1 MSTRFITAIVS
12 VASIGLIA
20 VAEETEITATAGDAR
35 IRTRVDVQTNE
46 VEEAVVERLEGGT
59 WTVKETAT
67 DAVEDV
73 IEDVEDPMAS
83 VDFVDCNENGIDD
96 AVELAEGVLDSNGNR
111 TLDECEFAYGDLNLD
126 MVIDGSDLFIV
137 FGWWASPFPLFGDL
151 NFDGVVD
158 AGDTGLLLVRW
169 GPTPF

>member
-73 IEDVEDPMAS
+73 IEDVEDPMPPSTSSTATRTGSTTRSSWRKAPSIRTATARSTSAS
-83 VDFVDCNENGIDD
+83 
-96 AVELAEGVLDSNGNR
+96 
-111 TLDECEFAYGDLNLD
+111 
-126 MVIDGSDLFIV
+126 
-137 FGWWASPFPLFGDL
+137 SPT
-151 NFDGVVD
+151 
-158 AGDTGLLLVRW
+158 ATSTSTW
-169 GPTPF
+169 

>member
-1 MSTRFITAIVS
+1 MNTRIITAIVS
-12 VASIGLIA
+12 VASVGLIA
-20 VAEETEITATAGDAR
+20 VAEETEITATTGDAR
-35 IRTRVDVQTNE
+35 IRTKVDVQTNE

-73 IEDVEDPMAS
+73 IDDAEDPMAS

-96 AVELAEGVLDSNGNR
+96 AVELAEGALDANGNG

-126 MVIDGSDLFIV
+126 MVIDGSDLLIV
-137 FGWWASPFPLFGDL
+137 FGWWASPLPLFGDL

>member
-1 MSTRFITAIVS
+1 MSIRIITVIVS
-12 VASIGLIA
+12 AGSVGLIA
-20 VAEETEITATAGDAR
+20 VAEENEITATAGDAR

-46 VEEAVVERLEGGT
+46 VEKAVVERLEGGT
-59 WTVKETAT
+59 WTATETAT

-73 IEDVEDPMAS
+73 IEEIEDPMAFF
-83 VDFVDCNENGIDD
+83 DFVDCNGNGIDD
-96 AVELAEGVLDSNGNR
+96 AVELAEGALDTNANG

-126 MVIDGSDLFIV
+126 GVIDGSDLFIV
-137 FGWWASPFPLFGDL
+137 FGWWASPFPLYGDL
-151 NFDGVVD
+151 NLDGVVD

>member
-59 WTVKETAT
+59 WTV
-67 DAVEDV
+67 
-73 IEDVEDPMAS
+73 
-83 VDFVDCNENGIDD
+83 
-96 AVELAEGVLDSNGNR
+96 
-111 TLDECEFAYGDLNLD
+111 
-126 MVIDGSDLFIV
+126 
-137 FGWWASPFPLFGDL
+137 
-151 NFDGVVD
+151 
-158 AGDTGLLLVRW
+158 
-169 GPTPF
+169 